1 MITVFL
7 VSTKRKPIKKPAVGT
22 VVSLRISEELD
33 GKAQIAAGKTNL
45 KKSDVM
51 RLALER
57 GLEVLVKQLLET
69 SAA

>member
-1 MITVFL
+1 MFVS
-7 VSTKRKPIKKPAVGT
+7 VSTKRKVMKKVPTGT

-33 GKAQIAAGKTNL
+33 GRAMVAAERTNL

-57 GLEVLVKQLLET
+57 GLEVLVKQLVENP
-69 SAA
+69 AA

>member
-1 MITVFL
+1 M
-7 VSTKRKPIKKPAVGT
+7 KKVPTGT

-33 GKAQIAAGKTNL
+33 GKAAVAAGRINL

-57 GLEVLVKQLLET
+57 GLDVLVKQLVET
-69 SAA
+69 PAA